1 MSLRVLLAE
10 DHALVREAVRE
21 LLNSESDITVVGEA
35 ADGEDVLPLVAETQ
49 PDVLVL
55 DIDLP
60 HLNGIHVLKRLRAEG
75 NPLPALA
82 LSAYLD
88 AHFLAQVLQAGANG
102 FVHKGSEMA
111 ELHNGIRTVFQGQP
125 YWCRRTTEVLQ
136 ELQTRESGKGQD
148 VRLGR
153 RETEVLC
160 LVAQGLRTREIAVQ
174 LGIAESTVEVHRRN
188 ILRKLDL
195 HSAAELTRYALRTG
209 LVRN

>member
-35 ADGEDVLPLVAETQ
+35 ANGEDVLPLVAETQ

-75 NPLPALA
+75 NPLPTLA

-88 AHFLAQVLQAGANG
+88 THFLDQVLQAGANG
-102 FVHKGSEMA
+102 FVHKGSEMT
-111 ELHNGIRTVFQGQP
+111 ELHNGIRTVSQGQP
-125 YWCRRTTEVLQ
+125 YWCRRTAEVLQ
-136 ELQTRESGKGQD
+136 ELQTRASSKGQD

-160 LVAQGLRTREIAVQ
+160 LVAQGLRTREIAIQ

>member
-35 ADGEDVLPLVAETQ
+35 ANGEDVLPLVAETQ

-88 AHFLAQVLQAGANG
+88 THFLDQVRYHRQSRWL
-102 FVHKGSEMA
+102 E
-111 ELHNGIRTVFQGQP
+111 I
-125 YWCRRTTEVLQ
+125 
-136 ELQTRESGKGQD
+136 ESASK
-148 VRLGR
+148 
-153 RETEVLC
+153 
-160 LVAQGLRTREIAVQ
+160 APM
-174 LGIAESTVEVHRRN
+174 
-188 ILRKLDL
+188 KP
-195 HSAAELTRYALRTG
+195 
-209 LVRN
+209 